1 MDEKKEKK
9 EKKKYN
15 SGNKIGVRI
24 MAGVLAF
31 LMVSSVIAT
40 IASYF
45 LI

>member
-1 MDEKKEKK
+1 MEENK
-9 EKKKYN
+9 EKKKKY

-31 LMVSSVIAT
+31 LMVSSIVAT